1 MYTLDALMY
10 AIPETSDDTRN
21 LLNQKN
27 HTLIWETVTDKTMK
41 TSTPVKYAWTSVAPF
56 IPDSPES

>member
-1 MYTLDALMY
+1 MY